1 MEGRQLTT
9 ERKVL
14 MENINLLGVSGVAF
28 IVIMCLM
35 IGVIIKATGINNKWI
50 PVICG
55 VCGAILGAVALRFG
69 AEGFPAT
76 DYFQAVAIGI
86 VSGLGSVGCHQ
97 IVKQLTAGE
106 TIDFESMYDEAK
118 SELTLL
124 QNDTNTLLE
133 KNEALQK
140 DVEYW
145 HAAYEESA
153 VKEV

>member
-1 MEGRQLTT
+1 
-9 ERKVL
+9 
-14 MENINLLGVSGVAF
+14 MENINILGVSGVAF
-28 IVIMCLM
+28 IVIFCLL
-35 IGVIIKATGINNKWI
+35 IGLIIKATGINNKWI

-55 VCGAILGAVALRFG
+55 VCGAILGALALRFG
-69 AEGFPAT
+69 ARDFPAT
-76 DYFQAVAIGI
+76 DYFQAVAVGI

-106 TIDFESMYDEAK
+106 TIDYEAKYDEAK
-118 SELTLL
+118 SDLIVL

-145 HAAYEESA
+145 HAAYEEAAGS
-153 VKEV
+153 VKEE

>member
-1 MEGRQLTT
+1 
-9 ERKVL
+9 

-28 IVIMCLM
+28 IVIMCLLVGLIM
-35 IGVIIKATGINNKWI
+35 KATKLDNKWI

-69 AEGFPAT
+69 AAGFPAT
-76 DYFQAVAIGI
+76 DYFQAVAVGI

-97 IVKQLTAGE
+97 VVKQLTAGE
-106 TIDFESMYDEAK
+106 TIDYETMYDEAK
-118 SELTLL
+118 SDLIVL

-140 DVEYW
+140 EADYW
-145 HAAYEESA
+145 HMAYEEA
-153 VKEV
+153 AGTVKEE